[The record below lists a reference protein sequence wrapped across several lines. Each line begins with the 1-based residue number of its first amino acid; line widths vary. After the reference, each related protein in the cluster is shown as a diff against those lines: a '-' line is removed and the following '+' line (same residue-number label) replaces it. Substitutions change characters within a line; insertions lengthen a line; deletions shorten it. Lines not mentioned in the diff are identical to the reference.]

1 MLSRKVEA
9 TEERMEEALSEITKF
24 EAPGERVV
32 GMDILGGST
41 TMLGVLLL
49 ERSDSGA
56 LCFGT
61 TMNKLRKTY
70 ARR

>member
-24 EAPGERVV
+24 GAPGERGV
-32 GMDILGGST
+32 GMDILGGSA

-49 ERSDSGA
+49 ERSDRVRYASA
-56 LCFGT
+56 L
-61 TMNKLRKTY
+61 R
-70 ARR
+70 